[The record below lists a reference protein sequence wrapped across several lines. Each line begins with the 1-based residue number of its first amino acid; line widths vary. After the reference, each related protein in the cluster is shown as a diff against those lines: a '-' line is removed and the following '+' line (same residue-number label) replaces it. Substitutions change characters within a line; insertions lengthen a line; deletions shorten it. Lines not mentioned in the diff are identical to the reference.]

1 MIDMLYVWFHKAL
14 LPLSSGAGS
23 TLCTIRLIEYP
34 LFDHITLKARI
45 SQQVLLAL
53 VLAVAV
59 LGVHFQNQILHPSCV
74 ALWKPV
80 ASPWPE
86 KWLWPPQSATSAS
99 QGWARR
105 RGIQWGPCRVV
116 TNYRRV
122 WSALSTEES
131 SKCNQMRWKREKSGI
146 WDYKNVGMVIKP
158 DSKPH
163 WMNTLVYFSLS

>member
-1 MIDMLYVWFHKAL
+1 MIDKLYVWFHKAL

-59 LGVHFQNQILHPSCV
+59 AVLGVHFQNQILHPSCV

-86 KWLWPPQSATSAS
+86 KWPWPLQSATSAS

-105 RGIQWGPCRVV
+105 RGIQWGPCRAV

-122 WSALSTEES
+122 WSALSTS
-131 SKCNQMRWKREKSGI
+131 RQSAIRCDGKRKR
-146 WDYKNVGMVIKP
+146 VGYSIIK
-158 DSKPH
+158 
-163 WMNTLVYFSLS
+163 M